1 MNIWNYMYWQRG
13 KKLRTLGRNRPFTVR
28 SVGEV
33 SLAVVPRSSGRERII
48 TRSEIEGAFNE
59 LWISGELTLKT
70 TAEHHSEANA
80 SYIVTLLAQLP
91 DVDCVQKPICLFW
104 KK

>member
-28 SVGEV
+28 SVDETCMV
-33 SLAVVPRSSGRERII
+33 VVPRSSGKDRII
-48 TRSEIEGAFNE
+48 TRTEVESAFNE
-59 LWISGELTLKT
+59 LWVSYELTLSSIT
-70 TAEHHSEANA
+70 EHHSEANA
-80 SYIVTLLAQLP
+80 SYIVTLLSQLP
-91 DVDCVQKPICLFW
+91 DVHCQQKPVRLFW